1 MWLFKNFA
9 QRKKRKMKYEIEK
22 DSYSI
27 LPKELQEEFIK
38 SKKDREMDVLI
49 EVYKPKTRGKIE
61 TSFKAAWRGL
71 ERVDKI
77 ETLISLERELA
88 AQRKEISSELHKH
101 SKGKW

>member
-1 MWLFKNFA
+1 MWLSRIFA
-9 QRKKRKMKYEIEK
+9 RKKKPKT
-22 DSYSI
+22 SYKTEPTSFSI
-27 LPKELQEEFIK
+27 LPTNLHEEFMQ
-38 SKKDREMDVLI
+38 SKKDKDMEVLI

>member
-1 MWLFKNFA
+1 MEA
-9 QRKKRKMKYEIEK
+9 SIE
-22 DSYSI
+22 
-27 LPKELQEEFIK
+27 EGVWQCGC
-38 SKKDREMDVLI
+38 SKFSHE
-49 EVYKPKTRGKIE
+49 PKTRGKIE

>member
-1 MWLFKNFA
+1 MWLLRIFA
-9 QRKKRKMKYEIEK
+9 RKKKPKKSYETETT
-22 DSYSI
+22 SLNI
-27 LPKELQEEFIK
+27 LPTHLQEEYMK
-38 SKKDREMDVLI
+38 SKKDKDMEVLI

>member
-1 MWLFKNFA
+1 MWLFRIFA
-9 QRKKRKMKYEIEK
+9 RRKKQKTNCETEP
-22 DSYSI
+22 DSFGI
-27 LPKELQEEFIK
+27 LPAELHKEFMK
-38 SKKDREMDVLI
+38 SKRDKDMEVLI

-88 AQRKEISSELHKH
+88 AQRKEISTELHKH

>member
-1 MWLFKNFA
+1 MWLFRIFA
-9 QRKKRKMKYEIEK
+9 RKKKPKKSYETETT
-22 DSYSI
+22 SA
-27 LPKELQEEFIK
+27 LQISKNLHEAFMK
-38 SKKDREMDVLI
+38 SKEDKDMEVLI

>member
-1 MWLFKNFA
+1 MWLFRIFA
-9 QRKKRKMKYEIEK
+9 RKKKPKTSYETEPT
-22 DSYSI
+22 SFSI
-27 LPKELQEEFIK
+27 LPTNLHEEFMQ
-38 SKKDREMDVLI
+38 SKKDKDMEVLI

>member
-1 MWLFKNFA
+1 MWLSRIFA
-9 QRKKRKMKYEIEK
+9 RKKKPKKSYETEP
-22 DSYSI
+22 DSFGI
-27 LPKELQEEFIK
+27 LPAELQKEFIK
-38 SKKDREMDVLI
+38 SKRDKDMEVLI
-49 EVYKPKTRGKIE
+49 EVYKPKVRGKIE

>member
-1 MWLFKNFA
+1 MWLFRIFA
-9 QRKKRKMKYEIEK
+9 RKKKRRTNYETEPT
-22 DSYSI
+22 SFSI
-27 LPKELQEEFIK
+27 LPTNLHEEFMQ
-38 SKKDREMDVLI
+38 SKKDKEMEVLI

>member
-1 MWLFKNFA
+1 
-9 QRKKRKMKYEIEK
+9 MKYEIEK

>member
-1 MWLFKNFA
+1 MWLSRIFA
-9 QRKKRKMKYEIEK
+9 RKKKPRKSYETETI
-22 DSYSI
+22 SFTI
-27 LPKELQEEFIK
+27 LPKNLHEEFMK
-38 SKKDREMDVLI
+38 SKKDKDMEVLI
-49 EVYKPKTRGKIE
+49 EVYKPKARGKIE

>member
-1 MWLFKNFA
+1 MWLSRIFA
-9 QRKKRKMKYEIEK
+9 QRKKRKKNYETEPT
-22 DSYSI
+22 SLSI
-27 LPKELQEEFIK
+27 LPDNLQEEFMK
-38 SKKDREMDVLI
+38 SKKDKVMEVLI
-49 EVYKPKTRGKIE
+49 EVYKPKVRGKIE